1 MKYVKQSQLCFN
13 TGINYNDLENEI
25 NRLEIEHQ
33 SAEEKQK
40 LAQEKLDETNGWD
53 KAEFEGIWR
62 DIEKSA
68 RRLRYLSSL
77 IDCCQMMKDGILPF
91 PKPRNR

>member
-33 SAEEKQK
+33 SAEEN
-40 LAQEKLDETNGWD
+40 TNNL
-53 KAEFEGIWR
+53 
-62 DIEKSA
+62 
-68 RRLRYLSSL
+68 RRKGS
-77 IDCCQMMKDGILPF
+77 
-91 PKPRNR
+91 

>member
-40 LAQEKLDETNGWD
+40 LAQEKLVKLTVGTKRNSKGFGGISK
-53 KAEFEGIWR
+53 KALA
-62 DIEKSA
+62 D
-68 RRLRYLSSL
+68 
-77 IDCCQMMKDGILPF
+77 
-91 PKPRNR
+91 